1 MNFRWVYSTLQPS
14 DQKTNHTLYDP
25 KNSTKAQEVKGA
37 TWQISYGDQSGASGV
52 VYKDTVKVGNV
63 VADGQAIELA
73 QNVSSSFLGDNS
85 NAGLL
90 GLGFSKGT
98 AKGSGNTIS
107 TNGKADPQETFFG
120 NVKSKLPLPL
130 FTADLK
136 HNAPGSYDFGFIDKS
151 KYTGDIKY
159 FPADSSSAYWGVT
172 SQRYA
177 VKGQKG
183 VEKSIKTIVDTGTTL
198 LLMPQDVLDAY
209 YKQVPKSRNDTN
221 LGGYV
226 YPCGTKLPDFE
237 IGFGSAPNEFTATIP
252 STLMDFG
259 SANTDDP
266 ATCFGAMQIM
276 SVSDS
281 LDAIYGDI
289 FLKAVFTVFEAKTD
303 DKPRLGFAMKP
314 DANSNPYPTPTG
326 SGATPTSSPAPSCSD
341 TPGADD
347 KGKQA
352 GVTIFANWFNALKL
366 WIGGGKKDKD
376 TCPAPPAGSG
386 SPDSGDGGDG
396 IEGGDGGDDGDD
408 KDDGSDESDDDEDKG
423 KKAKEGKKATPAK
436 KIGQGRKTGSDEK
449 RRHQKRQWEEDYYD
463 LYY

>member
-1 MNFRWVYSTLQPS
+1 MQP
-14 DQKTNHTLYDP
+14 DIQKTNHTLYDP
-25 KNSTKAQEVKGA
+25 KASKKAQEVKGG
-37 TWQISYGDQSGASGV
+37 TWKISYGDQSAAQGV

-63 VADGQAIELA
+63 AADGQAIELA
-73 QNVSSSFLGDNS
+73 KNVSDSFLTDNA

-98 AKGSGNTIS
+98 NQGSGNTIS
-107 TNGKADPQETFFG
+107 TNGKADPQPTFFE

-136 HNAPGSYDFGFIDKS
+136 HLGPGSYDFGFIDKT

-159 FPADSSSAYWGVT
+159 FPADSSSAYWGIT

-183 VEKSIKTIVDTGTTL
+183 VEKSIKTIIDTGTTL

-209 YKQVPKSRNDTN
+209 YKQVPKSRNDKN

-252 STLMDFG
+252 STYMDYG
-259 SANTDDP
+259 NANSDDP
-266 ATCFGAMQIM
+266 KTCFGAMQVM
-276 SVSDS
+276 SIGDS

-289 FLKAVFTVFEAKTD
+289 FLKAVFTVFEAKD

-314 DANSNPYPTPTG
+314 EANSNPYPTPTG
-326 SGATPTSSPAPSCSD
+326 SSPTPTSCPAASD
-341 TPGADD
+341 SD
-347 KGKQA
+347 KGKSA
-352 GVTIFANWFNALKL
+352 DVSIFTKWFNTLQA
-366 WIGGGKKDKD
+366 WIGGKGAKNAD
-376 TCPAPPAGSG
+376 TCPAPPAGSD
-386 SPDSGDGGDG
+386 SPDSGDGGD
-396 IEGGDGGDDGDD
+396 DSDDD
-408 KDDGSDESDDDEDKG
+408 KDDKDDKDDYGDIEGEGEDEDEKPKKDSKG
-423 KKAKEGKKATPAK
+423 KK
-436 KIGQGRKTGSDEK
+436 GSDEK
-449 RRHQKRQWEEDYYD
+449 KAGQGNKAAGTTEKKKLQKRQWEEDFFDD
-463 LYY
+463 LYF